1 MGGLWNIL
9 RLLRPHNM
17 AAAVLSVAC
26 GCVLAPGREGCGFA
40 LLAATALV
48 TAAGNVIN
56 DIYDRDID
64 SMNRPGRPIPSG
76 SVGVTAAAWFYG
88 TLLAGAFLSAL
99 LLPPVQAAW
108 IAVWA
113 VLLHVYSSSLK
124 RALLWGNILVSAVSA
139 SGFLLGAQAGGAI
152 GAGIVPAAYTFV
164 FVMGREIVKDVED
177 IEGDM
182 SCGAR
187 TLPVV
192 AGKGAA
198 LDLSAAVFITLAVV
212 FPVPWALGIYGDA
225 YIVLML
231 GSVIPLL
238 VASAVFALR
247 RSRIP
252 TVRTLLKTGM
262 FFGIAAFYLGSR

>member
-1 MGGLWNIL
+1 MTGIWNIL

-17 AAAVLSVAC
+17 AAAGLSVGC
-26 GCVLAPGREGCGFA
+26 GCALTGGRGGCTFE

-64 SMNRPGRPIPSG
+64 SLNRPGRPIPSG
-76 SVGVTAAAWFYG
+76 AVGVPSAAWFYG
-88 TLLAGAFLSAL
+88 ALLAAALLSAL
-99 LLPPVQAAW
+99 LLPTVQTAW
-108 IAVWA
+108 IAAWA
-113 VLLHVYSSSLK
+113 ALLHLYSWKLKRVLL
-124 RALLWGNILVSAVSA
+124 AGNLLVSAVSA
-139 SGFLLGAQAGGAI
+139 SGFLLGAAAGGSI
-152 GAGIVPAAYTFV
+152 RAGIVPAAYTFV

-177 IEGDM
+177 IEGDG

-192 AGKGAA
+192 AGPAAA
-198 LDLSAAVFITLAVV
+198 LNLSAAVFIALAVA
-212 FPVPWALGIYGDA
+212 FPLPWALGIYGES

-231 GSVIPLL
+231 VSVIPLL
-238 VASAVFALR
+238 AASAVLAVR
-247 RSRIP
+247 RRRIP
-252 TVRTLLKTGM
+252 AVRTMLKTGM